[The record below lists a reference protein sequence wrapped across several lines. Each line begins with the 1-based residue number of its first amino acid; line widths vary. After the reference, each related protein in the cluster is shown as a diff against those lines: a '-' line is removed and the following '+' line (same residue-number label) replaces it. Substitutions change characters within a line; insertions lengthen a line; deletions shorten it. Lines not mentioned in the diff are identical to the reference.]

1 MNSSAICFPQLA
13 EIVPGSVLSPRVRP
27 ASWLNMEIAPPG
39 TEFLNAETGA
49 CNRPMRPLVFSE
61 TEKAVK
67 CCPNSRQKRPL
78 SEQGQICQ
86 FGATEWWCAQSYANR
101 SQPAKPCYSLL
112 FAFFRDKDPLPFFC
126 WQAAPFMFL
135 RIIYDELLTLEG
147 LAEAIESA

>member
-1 MNSSAICFPQLA
+1 VWFA
-13 EIVPGSVLSPRVRP
+13 R
-27 ASWLNMEIAPPG
+27 
-39 TEFLNAETGA
+39 TG
-49 CNRPMRPLVFSE
+49 
-61 TEKAVK
+61 
-67 CCPNSRQKRPL
+67 
-78 SEQGQICQ
+78 
-86 FGATEWWCAQSYANR
+86 WWCAQSYANP